1 MNPPKAGGAG
11 GAINGK
17 SRVFR
22 ALLKPLQRGFR
33 CNNRA
38 PRAHF
43 YQNATPSTQ
52 KQLQKQQKTHECKE
66 VPAKPMQAPQSLVL
80 QKTHAFYR
88 FSRAKKKKTHAFY
101 DYLQEERPRRRVKS
115 CFVSQGEAFVLVMQG
130 IPTAQTGQVT
140 DVWPGP
146 DQSQLFFPHHHLCH
160 ELIYTTEF

>member
-1 MNPPKAGGAG
+1 MLKLHTENPPKASGAA

-17 SRVFR
+17 SRDFR

-52 KQLQKQQKTHECKE
+52 KQLQKQQKTRECKE

-80 QKTHAFYR
+80 QKTHAFY
-88 FSRAKKKKTHAFY
+88 
-101 DYLQEERPRRRVKS
+101 DYLQEERPRRLVKP
-115 CFVSQGEAFVLVMQG
+115 CFVSQGEAFVWVMQG
-130 IPTAQTGQVT
+130 IPTAQTDQVT
-140 DVWPGP
+140 VVWLGSDPP
-146 DQSQLFFPHHHLCH
+146 IPTFPPTSPLFHV
-160 ELIYTTEF
+160 